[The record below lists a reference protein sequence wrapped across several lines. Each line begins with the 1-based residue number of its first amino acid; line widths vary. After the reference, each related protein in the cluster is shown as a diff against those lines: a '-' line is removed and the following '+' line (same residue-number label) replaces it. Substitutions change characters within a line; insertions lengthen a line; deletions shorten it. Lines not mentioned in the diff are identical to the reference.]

1 MSIFGRGKKP
11 MSDNA
16 QFIMAAGRAVGNIR
30 PPASAKNRKGNGVK
44 PKSAPMKRMMKGQR
58 TESDLTRSSYKDRG
72 QSLGQ
77 VNSGFKVKG

>member
-11 MSDNA
+11 TSDNA
-16 QFIMAAGRAVGNIR
+16 KFIMAAGRAVGNIR
-30 PPASAKNRKGNGVK
+30 PPAGSGNHKGRGTK

-58 TESDLTRSSYKDRG
+58 TESDLTRSTYKDRG

-77 VNSGFKVKG
+77 VNSGFKVRG